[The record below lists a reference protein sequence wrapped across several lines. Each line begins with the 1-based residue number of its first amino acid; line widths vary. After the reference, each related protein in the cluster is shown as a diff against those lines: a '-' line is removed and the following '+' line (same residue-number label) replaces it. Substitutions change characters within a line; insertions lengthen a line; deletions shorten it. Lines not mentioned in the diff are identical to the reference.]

1 MAQGLLLA
9 RVFGATDF
17 SKFRKELP
25 RRVYQMLKGL
35 DVCSPTSK
43 GEVKR
48 PLETAK
54 EPSDAPESIPKRSGP
69 TGATEVPTE
78 GIKS

>member
-1 MAQGLLLA
+1 
-9 RVFGATDF
+9 
-17 SKFRKELP
+17 
-25 RRVYQMLKGL
+25 MLKGL
-35 DVCSPTSK
+35 DICPPTSK
-43 GEVKR
+43 GKVKR

-78 GIKS
+78 GIKSWVASIRALITALSTCLSRPQA